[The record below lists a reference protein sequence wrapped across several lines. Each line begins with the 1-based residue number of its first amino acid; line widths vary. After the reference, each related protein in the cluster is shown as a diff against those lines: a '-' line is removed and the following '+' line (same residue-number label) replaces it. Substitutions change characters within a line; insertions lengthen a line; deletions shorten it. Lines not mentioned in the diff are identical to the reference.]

1 MRASDEF
8 SSMAGALPSGDS
20 VYHDEIAELSA
31 ELSIVG
37 ERVLSKAAEETK
49 QSYTPRLL
57 NALIDWKNNPNSLIM
72 ETRTRSGRVV
82 KKPEIYTPDE
92 VVEDDFSES
101 DYDSN
106 DDCSDV
112 ESIRT
117 DDESGQEDED
127 DLDGFIVPDDEDC
140 SSEEDD

>member
-1 MRASDEF
+1 
-8 SSMAGALPSGDS
+8 
-20 VYHDEIAELSA
+20 
-31 ELSIVG
+31 
-37 ERVLSKAAEETK
+37 
-49 QSYTPRLL
+49 
-57 NALIDWKNNPNSLIM
+57 M

>member
-1 MRASDEF
+1 
-8 SSMAGALPSGDS
+8 
-20 VYHDEIAELSA
+20 
-31 ELSIVG
+31 
-37 ERVLSKAAEETK
+37 
-49 QSYTPRLL
+49 
-57 NALIDWKNNPNSLIM
+57 M
-72 ETRTRSGRVV
+72 ETRTRSGRIV